1 MQYIY
6 VYWSHKCVS
15 RYSHSI
21 VSPAGLA
28 LVQQSLSLISSQ
40 PLQPPIAFFFPPIL
54 SLIRLSLP
62 DTFWSAIAFI
72 NLHCG
77 PYAAHKQ
84 PISSL

>member
-1 MQYIY
+1 MYQ
-6 VYWSHKCVS
+6 SHKCVS
-15 RYSHSI
+15 HYSHSI

-62 DTFWSAIAFI
+62 DTFWSAITFI